1 MDRLE
6 EICQLVTDQPRS
18 KSQLV
23 DDLVEN
29 NDAVYDT
36 IRLGEWLGFLSATD
50 KGVVTTDLGT
60 ELITKAGRKR
70 ADVFA
75 TGLANH
81 EPYCQILRSLD
92 DKGVLFEG
100 PLERQ
105 TVLSLLKDEY
115 GLELSTKTLKERVGT
130 FFATLEAAGMGEYV
144 FASRNTISHFKFDE
158 EFRDRLPGT
167 VWIASDSPDDSGSG
181 SESGDTSVQD
191 RLNVSYEEDQA
202 NLGSVDID
210 EPTDS
215 GTTNDGIQTTI
226 TGESFS
232 LGDVK
237 TELTID
243 SEGEVNCVLS
253 IHVDD
258 SSDPDHLEEVL
269 LAIRRAM
276 QTEL

>member
-6 EICQLVTDQPRS
+6 EICRLVANQPRS

-23 DDLVEN
+23 DELVEN

-50 KGVVTTDLGT
+50 KGVVTTELGT
-60 ELITKAGRKR
+60 ELITEAGRKR

-75 TGLANH
+75 AGLANH

-105 TVLSLLKDEY
+105 TVLSMLKDEY

-144 FASRNTISHFKFDE
+144 FASRNTICHFKFDE
-158 EFRDRLPGT
+158 EFRDRLPET
-167 VWIASDSPDDSGSG
+167 VWTASDSQDDSESG
-181 SESGDTSVQD
+181 SESIATSVKD
-191 RLNVSYEEDQA
+191 RLNASYKEDQVDS
-202 NLGSVDID
+202 GSVNID
-210 EPTDS
+210 DPTDA
-215 GTTNDGIQTTI
+215 GTTNAGIQTTI
-226 TGESFS
+226 TGEPFS
-232 LGDVK
+232 PDDVK
-237 TELTID
+237 TEITID
-243 SEGEVNCVLS
+243 SEGAVNCVLS

-258 SSDPDHLEEVL
+258 SSDPDHIEEVL

-276 QTEL
+276 QADL